1 MTVSTYRRGAFA
13 AALLL
18 ALASGLPGAA
28 QAADREVKIDNFTF
42 GPQKLTVKVG
52 DTVTW
57 INEDDIPHTMV
68 SIGRFRSAALDTN
81 EKFSFTFTK
90 AGTFQYF
97 CGLHPQMQG
106 TIVVEA
112 VSGSAATQ

>member
-1 MTVSTYRRGAFA
+1 MTASTCLRGAFA

-28 QAADREVKIDNFTF
+28 KAADLSVKIDNFTF
-42 GPQKLTVKVG
+42 GPQKLVVKLG

-68 SIGRFRSAALDTN
+68 SIGRFRSAALDTG

-90 AGTFQYF
+90 VGTFEYF

-106 TIVVEA
+106 TIVVETA
-112 VSGSAATQ
+112 TGAATH

>member
-1 MTVSTYRRGAFA
+1 MTASTYLRGACA

-18 ALASGLPGAA
+18 ALAPGLPGAA
-28 QAADREVKIDNFTF
+28 QAATLEVKIDNFTF
-42 GPQKLTVKVG
+42 GPQKLVVKLG

-57 INEDDIPHTMV
+57 TNEDDIPHTMV
-68 SIGRFRSAALDTN
+68 SIGRFRSAALDTG

-90 AGTFQYF
+90 AGTFEYF

-106 TIVVEA
+106 TIVVE
-112 VSGSAATQ
+112 TK